1 MILILISTISK
12 EKVNLKINAFR
23 ARTILKARVK
33 FTTSEAN
40 NKGNNMMSL
49 IKNEIRIHGKAKT
62 IALLAAQAVAV
73 VAIIAGFYGMFKL
86 MAMCYT
92 GA

>member
-1 MILILISTISK
+1 ML
-12 EKVNLKINAFR
+12 
-23 ARTILKARVK
+23 
-33 FTTSEAN
+33 
-40 NKGNNMMSL
+40 L

-62 IALLAAQAVAV
+62 IALLAAQAVTV
-73 VAIIAGFYGMFKL
+73 VAIIAGFYGIFKL